1 MVTPFFF
8 WVLIE
13 LFMTYQLRLV
23 SISEFRYSL
32 MQVWLDQ
39 AGCYIKPGR
48 RSNDCMSRLKWIVMA
63 TSGTAVFVGGWLV
76 GSTQVLSL
84 KPRALS

>member
-23 SISEFRYSL
+23 SISELRYSL
-32 MQVWLDQ
+32 MQVWADQ
-39 AGCYIKPGR
+39 AGCYIKPGW
-48 RSNDCMSRLKWIVMA
+48 RSNDCMNRLQWIVMA
-63 TSGTAVFVGGWLV
+63 TSATALFAGGWFVG
-76 GSTQVLSL
+76 SMHEQS
-84 KPRALS
+84 S